1 MKGLGADTTAHR
13 QNVAF
18 RWMHRMKKC
27 EQPIY
32 EESIKSLRKN
42 FSLLAYGFSWLEYR
56 LTRPW
61 QNLQK
66 SLCKRAGRSL

>member
-1 MKGLGADTTAHR
+1 
-13 QNVAF
+13 
-18 RWMHRMKKC
+18 MKKC